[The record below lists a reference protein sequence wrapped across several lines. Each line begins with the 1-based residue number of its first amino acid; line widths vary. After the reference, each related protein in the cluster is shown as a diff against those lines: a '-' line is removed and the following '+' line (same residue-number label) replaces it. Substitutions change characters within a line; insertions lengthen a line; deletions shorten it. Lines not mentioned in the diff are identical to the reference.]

1 MLRLPPRATRTDTL
15 FPYTTLFRSVS
26 VEAEGVQRCRIRLAA
41 RPQTL
46 VVLEGGQG
54 ALRARPPLPVDGAGA
69 VAGFLEQKLDARVVV
84 AVVGRR
90 RELRHR
96 DLLQRRQHRRVAV
109 RPAALHAADEDRKS
123 TRLNSSH

>member
-1 MLRLPPRATRTDTL
+1 MCSLRISKCWYIFAVSC
-15 FPYTTLFRSVS
+15 FCFFRRKTAY
-26 VEAEGVQRCRIRLAA
+26 EMRISDWSSDVCSSDL
-41 RPQTL
+41 
-46 VVLEGGQG
+46 

-109 RPAALHAADEDRKS
+109 RPAALHAADERADVAGALEIGRA
-123 TRLNSSH
+123 HV